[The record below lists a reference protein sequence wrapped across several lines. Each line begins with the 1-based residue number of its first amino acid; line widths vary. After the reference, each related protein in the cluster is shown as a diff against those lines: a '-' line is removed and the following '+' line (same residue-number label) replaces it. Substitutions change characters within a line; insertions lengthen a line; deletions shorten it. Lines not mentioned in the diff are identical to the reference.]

1 MAAKLLKALS
11 YEQAQRFCN
20 APVGLTQHAAAS
32 TPCCCSAHS
41 ICAFPHRPVFAEIM
55 LTACAT
61 MHMQGRASC
70 FNRFAQ
76 TQLAS
81 LQLALP
87 NVFQQQAC
95 CKLNSGAL
103 SPCLQHQ
110 AALCRLA
117 QLGQI
122 PHALYRGFNQSL
134 ACVLLPVESVSSHES
149 EGRTC
154 PQGTTLW
161 SHSA

>member
-1 MAAKLLKALS
+1 MAAKLLQALS

-20 APVGLTQHAAAS
+20 APVGLPQPAVAS
-32 TPCCCSAHS
+32 TSCRCSAHS
-41 ICAFPHRPVFAEIM
+41 MCASLQRPCVAEIM
-55 LTACAT
+55 LTAFAA

-95 CKLNSGAL
+95 WKLTSGAL
-103 SPCLQHQ
+103 SACLQLQ
-110 AALCRLA
+110 ATLCRLA
-117 QLGQI
+117 LLG
-122 PHALYRGFNQSL
+122 PNPPCHLGG
-134 ACVLLPVESVSSHES
+134 C
-149 EGRTC
+149 TC
-154 PQGTTLW
+154 PL
-161 SHSA
+161 